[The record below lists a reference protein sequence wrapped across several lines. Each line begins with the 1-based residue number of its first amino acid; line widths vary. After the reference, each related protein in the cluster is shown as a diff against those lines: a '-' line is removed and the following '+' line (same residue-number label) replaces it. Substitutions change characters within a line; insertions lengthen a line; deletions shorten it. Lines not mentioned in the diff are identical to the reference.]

1 MEGWEGERKEE
12 RPQDDGGRCPCV
24 QRGQPRLPLSQ
35 EATAAPGLPRAASA
49 LTARPPPRLRHTA
62 SP

>member
-35 EATAAPGLPRAASA
+35 EATAPGLPRAASA